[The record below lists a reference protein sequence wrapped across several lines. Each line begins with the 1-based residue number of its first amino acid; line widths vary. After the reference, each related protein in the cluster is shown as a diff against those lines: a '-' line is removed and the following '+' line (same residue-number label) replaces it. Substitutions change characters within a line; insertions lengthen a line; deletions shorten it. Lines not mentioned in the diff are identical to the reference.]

1 MKKLLFIT
9 ILLISIKSH
18 SQCLIPFDEFVKS
31 TKFSLSEFDT
41 FALNKGFS
49 YNGNYQGYLCD
60 TAYDFDGHSMLARVI
75 KPNSI
80 IVSYDFIS
88 KTQYLDYKTTL
99 ETKGKLVNQKN
110 TSTKLTMQYV
120 YDNRVVLLETQ
131 TITLPTN
138 ESHSFYDIIMSNN

>member
-9 ILLISIKSH
+9 ILLIFIKSH

-31 TKFSLSEFDT
+31 SKFSLSEFDT
-41 FALNKGFS
+41 FALKKGFS
-49 YNGNYQGYLCD
+49 YNGKYQSYLCD
-60 TAYDFDGHSMLARVI
+60 TAYDFDGHSMLAREI
-75 KPNSI
+75 KSNLI

-99 ETKGKLVNQKN
+99 ETNGKLVNQKN
-110 TSTKLTMQYV
+110 TSNKLTMQYV

-138 ESHSFYDIIMSNN
+138 ESKSFYDIIISNN